1 MKMGKIA
8 KDVYVLVKV
17 YLLLKLIA
25 DTYFPDKGVV
35 ND

>member
-1 MKMGKIA
+1 MKLGKVA

-25 DTYFPDKGVV
+25 DTYFPEKRVK
-35 ND
+35 